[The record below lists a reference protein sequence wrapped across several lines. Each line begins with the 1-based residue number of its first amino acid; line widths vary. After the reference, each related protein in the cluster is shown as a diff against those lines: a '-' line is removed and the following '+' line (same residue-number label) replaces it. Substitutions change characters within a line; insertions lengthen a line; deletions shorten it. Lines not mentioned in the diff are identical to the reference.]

1 MKCYE
6 NELQKL
12 LEFAFG
18 DFKAILLEVFRR
30 LLIGNIPSCGYC
42 NSNAEHWLYCNGNYQ
57 PKQNIDDDNYAK
69 SGSTVFIK
77 CKLFFVFLSI
87 IPTVSACGKLR
98 ERLSSQVKKGQ
109 HELLLCKRT
118 QTMVSSLKLEGV
130 TYPSTTFHTLVLTL
144 QCKAPGK
151 VFDFFTM
158 QIQ

>member
-30 LLIGNIPSCGYC
+30 FLIGNIPSCVYC

-98 ERLSSQVKKGQ
+98 ERLSSQVKK
-109 HELLLCKRT
+109 R
-118 QTMVSSLKLEGV
+118 
-130 TYPSTTFHTLVLTL
+130 P
-144 QCKAPGK
+144 A
-151 VFDFFTM
+151 
-158 QIQ
+158 